1 MIYLFTYSTSIC
13 VAFLGDGDRALNKT
27 KLLMN
32 VTFCGFQGRTLKKTN
47 QDGNFR
53 QCYEVGTTFGWGA
66 LSNSDR

>member
-32 VTFCGFQGRTLKKTN
+32 VTFCGF
-47 QDGNFR
+47 
-53 QCYEVGTTFGWGA
+53 
-66 LSNSDR
+66 